1 MKSSTSYILLITAA
15 LMWSLGGVF
24 IKLVDLNP
32 MGIAGI
38 RSLGAAVV
46 LLIYI
51 KKPRLYWNRYF
62 LTGVLAYT
70 AMVVLY
76 VLSIRLTTAANA
88 IFLEFT
94 APIYVVAFS
103 YLLLNERINRFDIL
117 TMVIIFLGMGLFFM
131 DELTFYGFWGN
142 IMALIAGVCLALV
155 TVMIRKEKE
164 SAFEIVFY
172 GNVLTAIICFTFI
185 IEGLSNS
192 TQLDWLIIFGL
203 GIFQLG
209 IPYILYTTALK
220 YVSALD
226 AILVGML
233 EPILN
238 PIWVYIF
245 IGEAMGEWAG
255 GATTRLRLIR
265 IAAVLAAAR
274 PTLLFRPL

>member
-15 LMWSLGGVF
+15 LMWSLGGIF

-245 IGEAMGEWAG
+245 IGEAMGEWAFIG
-255 GATTRLRLIR
+255 GALVI
-265 IAAVLAAAR
+265 IG
-274 PTLLFRPL
+274 TLGRVIIKQKLKVIL

>member
-15 LMWSLGGVF
+15 LMWSLGGIF

-62 LTGVLAYT
+62 FTGVLAYT

-103 YLLLNERINRFDIL
+103 YFLLNEKIDRFDIL

-142 IMALIAGVCLALV
+142 IMALVAGVCLALV
-155 TVMIRKEKE
+155 TVLIRKEKE

-245 IGEAMGEWAG
+245 IGEAMGEWAFIG
-255 GATTRLRLIR
+255 GALVI
-265 IAAVLAAAR
+265 IG
-274 PTLLFRPL
+274 TLGRVIIKQKLKVIL

>member
-15 LMWSLGGVF
+15 LMWSLGGIF

-62 LTGVLAYT
+62 FAGVLAYT

-103 YLLLNERINRFDIL
+103 YFLLNEKIDRFDIL

-142 IMALIAGVCLALV
+142 IMALVAGVCLALV
-155 TVMIRKEKE
+155 TVLIRKEKE
-164 SAFEIVFY
+164 SAFEIVFF
-172 GNVLTAIICFTFI
+172 GNALTTIICLPFI
-185 IEGLSNS
+185 IQGFSS
-192 TQLDWLIIFGL
+192 TTQVDWFIIFGL

-209 IPYILYTTALK
+209 IPYLLYTTALK

-233 EPILN
+233 EPVFN

-245 IGEAMGEWAG
+245 VGEAMGEWAFI
-255 GATTRLRLIR
+255 GAALVI
-265 IAAVLAAAR
+265 IG
-274 PTLLFRPL
+274 TLGRVIIKQKLEVKL

>member
-172 GNVLTAIICFTFI
+172 GNILTAIICFTFI

-192 TQLDWLIIFGL
+192 TQVDWFIIFGL

-245 IGEAMGEWAG
+245 IGEAMGEWAFIG
-255 GATTRLRLIR
+255 GALVI
-265 IAAVLAAAR
+265 IG
-274 PTLLFRPL
+274 TLGRVIIKQKLKVIL

>member
-103 YLLLNERINRFDIL
+103 YFLLNEKIDRFDIL

-142 IMALIAGVCLALV
+142 IMALVAGVCLALV

-185 IEGLSNS
+185 IEGLSKS

-245 IGEAMGEWAG
+245 IGEAMGEWAFIG
-255 GATTRLRLIR
+255 GALVI
-265 IAAVLAAAR
+265 IG
-274 PTLLFRPL
+274 TLGRVIIKQKLKVIL

>member
-15 LMWSLGGVF
+15 LMWSLGGIF

-62 LTGVLAYT
+62 FTGVLAYT

-103 YLLLNERINRFDIL
+103 YFLLNEKIDRFDIL

-142 IMALIAGVCLALV
+142 IMALVAGVCLALV
-155 TVMIRKEKE
+155 TVLIRKEKE

-185 IEGLSNS
+185 IEGLSKS

-245 IGEAMGEWAG
+245 IGEAMGEWAFIG
-255 GATTRLRLIR
+255 GALVI
-265 IAAVLAAAR
+265 IG
-274 PTLLFRPL
+274 TLGRVIIKQKLKVIL

>member
-245 IGEAMGEWAG
+245 IGEAMGEWAFIG
-255 GATTRLRLIR
+255 GALVI
-265 IAAVLAAAR
+265 IG
-274 PTLLFRPL
+274 TLGRVIIKQKLKVIL

>member
-15 LMWSLGGVF
+15 LMWSLGGIF

-62 LTGVLAYT
+62 VTGVLAYT

-103 YLLLNERINRFDIL
+103 YFLLNEKIDRFDIL

-142 IMALIAGVCLALV
+142 IMALVAGVCLALV
-155 TVMIRKEKE
+155 TVLIRKEKE

-185 IEGLSNS
+185 IEGLSKS

-245 IGEAMGEWAG
+245 IGEAMGEWAFIG
-255 GATTRLRLIR
+255 GALVI
-265 IAAVLAAAR
+265 IG
-274 PTLLFRPL
+274 TLGRVIIKQKLKVIL

>member
-15 LMWSLGGVF
+15 LMWSLGGIF

-62 LTGVLAYT
+62 FTGVLAYT

-103 YLLLNERINRFDIL
+103 YFLLNEKIDRFDIL

-142 IMALIAGVCLALV
+142 IMALVAGVCLALV
-155 TVMIRKEKE
+155 TVLIRKEKE

-185 IEGLSNS
+185 IEGLSKS

-245 IGEAMGEWAG
+245 IGEEMGEWAFIG
-255 GATTRLRLIR
+255 GALVI
-265 IAAVLAAAR
+265 IG
-274 PTLLFRPL
+274 TLGRVIIKQKLKVIL

>member
-172 GNVLTAIICFTFI
+172 GNVLTAIICFNFI

-245 IGEAMGEWAG
+245 IGEAMGEWAFIG
-255 GATTRLRLIR
+255 GALVI
-265 IAAVLAAAR
+265 IG
-274 PTLLFRPL
+274 TLGRVIIKQKLKVIL